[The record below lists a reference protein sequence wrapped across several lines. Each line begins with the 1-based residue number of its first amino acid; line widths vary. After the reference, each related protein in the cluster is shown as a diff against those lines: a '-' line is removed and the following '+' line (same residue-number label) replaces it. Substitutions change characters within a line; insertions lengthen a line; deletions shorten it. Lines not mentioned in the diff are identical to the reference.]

1 MNKLLL
7 LALLGFA
14 LIAVSGKKKLRIC
27 FVKNTFNVGAKEET
41 DQDLMEVQH
50 IAIREVQE
58 AGRKN
63 KRGKSRNSRKQ
74 KRNKKAK
81 QSKKKAG
88 KKASKRK
95 AVLKKRQN
103 AESQARA
110 STCLDIS
117 CIDTAV
123 GYMKLLKG
131 KVANFGKQ
139 SARITKQNKTGSKN
153 LTSVTKYFYKLLQI
167 VSLGRME
174 SLDQL

>member
-1 MNKLLL
+1 
-7 LALLGFA
+7 
-14 LIAVSGKKKLRIC
+14 
-27 FVKNTFNVGAKEET
+27 
-41 DQDLMEVQH
+41 MEVQH
-50 IAIREVQE
+50 IEIREVRE

-63 KRGKSRNSRKQ
+63 KKGKSRNSRKQ

-95 AVLKKRQN
+95 AVQKKRQN
-103 AESQARA
+103 TESQARA
-110 STCLDIS
+110 STCLEIS

-123 GYMKLLKG
+123 GYMKLLKD

-139 SARITKQNKTGSKN
+139 NARITKQNKTGSKY
-153 LTSVTKYFYKLLQI
+153 LPSATKYFYKLLQI
-167 VSLGRME
+167 VSLERME

>member
-7 LALLGFA
+7 LSLLGFA
-14 LIAVSGKKKLRIC
+14 LIAASGKKKLRIC
-27 FVKNTFNVGAKEET
+27 FVKNPFNVGAKEGT
-41 DQDLMEVQH
+41 DQELMEVQH
-50 IAIREVQE
+50 TEIREVRE

-63 KRGKSRNSRKQ
+63 KKSKSRNSRKQ

-81 QSKKKAG
+81 QSKKKA
-88 KKASKRK
+88 STRK
-95 AVLKKRQN
+95 AIQKKRQN

-123 GYMKLLKG
+123 GYMKLLKD

-139 SARITKQNKTGSKN
+139 NARITKQNKTGSKY
-153 LTSVTKYFYKLLQI
+153 LTAVTKYLNKLLQI
-167 VSLGRME
+167 VSLERME